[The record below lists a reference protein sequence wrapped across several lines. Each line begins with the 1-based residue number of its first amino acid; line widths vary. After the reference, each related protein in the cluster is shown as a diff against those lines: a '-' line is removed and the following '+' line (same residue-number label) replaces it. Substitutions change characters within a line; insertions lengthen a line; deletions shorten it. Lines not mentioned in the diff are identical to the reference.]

1 MAAGGEALPRDAG
14 GAGDVLRDL
23 RTATAAAHHR
33 VEAGLDLMDPALDR
47 DRLVVVLARLHAF
60 WSAAE
65 AGLDDWAARYRAD
78 AAALDWNR
86 RRRTG
91 LYAADLS
98 ALGGSAGDD
107 RPDLPAVD
115 TTDAA
120 LGRLYVLEGSTLGGT
135 FIDRHLAT
143 LPGLAGGPGVRAF
156 SPYGE
161 DTGAMWAAFR
171 RFTRAHVAAGGDAG
185 RVVAAACR
193 TFAVLAEWCAPAAR
207 AQGTPA

>member
-1 MAAGGEALPRDAG
+1 MPRDAG
-14 GAGDVLRDL
+14 GAADVLRDL
-23 RTATAAAHHR
+23 RTATAAEHEQ
-33 VEAGLDLMDPALDR
+33 VESTLDLMDPALDR
-47 DRLVVVLARLHAF
+47 DRLVGVLARLHAF

-65 AGLDDWAARYRAD
+65 AGLDHWAATHRAD
-78 AAALDWNR
+78 AAALDWPR

-98 ALGGSAGDD
+98 ALGGSAADD

-115 TTDAA
+115 GTDEA

-143 LPGLAGGPGVRAF
+143 LPGLAGGPRVRAF

-171 RFTRAHVAAGGDAG
+171 RFTRAHVDGGGEAR
-185 RVVAAACR
+185 RVVAAAR
-193 TFAVLAEWCAPAAR
+193 TTFAVLADWCAPAAR
-207 AQGTPA
+207 AQRVDA